1 LIVLSLR
8 ISRRFAWLALFA
20 LVLQAGLPTL
30 RIAAAKAGELRAES
44 ILATSLCSKPA
55 FSLADGVDALL
66 RPWQEHGSKK
76 QHHHCDSCLQNVD
89 APAFIDSSQTS
100 FRVSLK
106 STGEFSDLLG
116 VALEFQSSR
125 FPPPRGPP
133 ALS

>member
-1 LIVLSLR
+1 MLSLK
-8 ISRRFAWLALFA
+8 INRRFAWLALFA
-20 LVLQAGLPTL
+20 LVVQAGLPAL
-30 RIAAAKAGELRAES
+30 RIAAANAGELRAEA

-55 FSLADGVDALL
+55 FSLADGLDALL

-89 APAFIDSSQTS
+89 ASALIHSSKAS
-100 FRVSLK
+100 FCVSLK
-106 STGEFSDLLG
+106 SKVEFRDLLG
-116 VALEFQSSR
+116 VAFEFQSSR